1 MAKTSYKSEL
11 EIILG
16 KTVKFWGSSHDLE
29 QRISVPVHSFEVT
42 GGTNRKINLASAD
55 EVNVALEF
63 EQARTFKNL
72 VFYIPPT
79 KDFLALKLIELANQ
93 QGREFAFYFFV
104 SVYSAGILTS
114 AYSIETNSAY
124 FLGTPAPIGGT
135 PPLLRAKIK
144 INSPY
149 LSYGKADK
157 KSGAVRLEEI

>member
-1 MAKTSYKSEL
+1 MPKIRYKSEL
-11 EIILG
+11 EIILANTI
-16 KTVKFWGSSHDLE
+16 KVWGSSHDLE

-79 KDFLALKLIELANQ
+79 NDFLSLKLVELANQ

-104 SVYSAGILTS
+104 AVYSGGKLTS
-114 AYSIETNSAY
+114 GYSIETNSAY
-124 FLGTPAPIGGT
+124 FLGTPAPIGST
-135 PPLLRAKIK
+135 PPLLRAKLK
-144 INSPY
+144 INSPF

-157 KSGAVRLEEI
+157 KNGEVRLEEI